1 MPPPDPL
8 LAELADEVRLVALY
22 DATTA
27 RHPALAA
34 RLASPRADHAQHV
47 EALTRE
53 VDATGGTPTTAGTP
67 SASGSASGSPS
78 APVRVP
84 ATAAAALAALRT
96 AERAAA
102 VARSA
107 AALVAP
113 AHRAGLLASVAASEA
128 THQLVLR

>member
-22 DATTA
+22 DATAA

-67 SASGSASGSPS
+67 SASASGSAS
-78 APVRVP
+78 APVGVP
-84 ATAAAALAALRT
+84 ATAVAALAALRT